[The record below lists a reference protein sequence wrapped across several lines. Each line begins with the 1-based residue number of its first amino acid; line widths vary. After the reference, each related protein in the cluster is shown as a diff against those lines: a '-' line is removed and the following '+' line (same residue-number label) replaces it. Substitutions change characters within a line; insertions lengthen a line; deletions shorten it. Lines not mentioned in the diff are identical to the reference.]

1 MPHAISN
8 TKNKVGIFPAA
19 SLPCNL
25 TSILMMLALL
35 LVRKVKWAVNFT
47 EFLLPFRWLY
57 YILK

>member
-1 MPHAISN
+1 MPHSISN
-8 TKNKVGIFPAA
+8 TKNEVSIFPAA

-35 LVRKVKWAVNFT
+35 LVRKVKWPVNFM
-47 EFLLPFRWLY
+47 EFLLPFGWLY

>member
-35 LVRKVKWAVNFT
+35 LARKVKWPVNFM
-47 EFLLPFRWLY
+47 EFLLPFGW
-57 YILK
+57 